1 MLSKKKLDKDE
12 LEALSN
18 EIAIISRLDHPNI
31 VKMYEQYEDAKFL
44 YIVTECI
51 KGGELFDELIKQRRF
66 TEKDCAIIIKQ
77 LLQALSHLHAQN
89 IAHKDLKPE
98 NIMIET
104 RGGKKGAKSKY
115 ENNIKLIDFGT
126 AQKFKEGEK
135 MDVIIG
141 TPYYVAPEV
150 LRGSYDEM

>member
-1 MLSKKKLDKDE
+1 MLSKKKLDKEE

-18 EIAIISRLDHPNI
+18 EIDIIKRLDHPNI
-31 VKMYEQYEDAKFL
+31 VKMYEQYEDGKYL

-51 KGGELFDELIKQRRF
+51 KGGELFDELIKRKRF

-77 LLQALSHLHAQN
+77 MLLALSHLHAQN

-98 NIMIET
+98 NIMLE
-104 RGGKKGAKSKY
+104 KKRDINSL
-115 ENNIKLIDFGT
+115 KLIDFGT
-126 AQKFKEGEK
+126 AQKYKDGEK
-135 MDVIIG
+135 MDVVIG

-150 LRGSYDEM
+150 LRGSYDEK